1 MRKFYIPRF
10 DLRLI
15 RNERN
20 LILFMIC
27 SLTTIFSAS
36 SNPFHRVY
44 PLNGFK
50 LVVDTC
56 MRSYTDA
63 LILQDR
69 IANHEKFDE
78 ILDLLVGRLIR
89 LQSYVEQL
97 IYAYNYEATVS
108 FDELEYL
115 VRMLEYLELTLSD
128 QAYQEIACVLNHL
141 ANHLKQELKDA
152 LGIIACSYL
161 MPMQVPL
168 YQSPPLVIPSHRF
181 A

>member
-1 MRKFYIPRF
+1 MIRRADRKLVILLIFFASFCNAHENRF
-10 DLRLI
+10 
-15 RNERN
+15 
-20 LILFMIC
+20 
-27 SLTTIFSAS
+27 
-36 SNPFHRVY
+36 HKVY

-63 LILQDR
+63 LLLQDR
-69 IANHEKFDE
+69 ISNHEKFDE

-97 IYAYNYEATVS
+97 IYAYKYEATVS

-128 QAYQEIACVLNHL
+128 QAYQEIACVLNDL
-141 ANHLKQELKDA
+141 ANHLKKELKDA

-161 MPMQVPL
+161 IPMQLRL
-168 YQSPPLVIPSHRF
+168 YQSLPLVIPLHRF